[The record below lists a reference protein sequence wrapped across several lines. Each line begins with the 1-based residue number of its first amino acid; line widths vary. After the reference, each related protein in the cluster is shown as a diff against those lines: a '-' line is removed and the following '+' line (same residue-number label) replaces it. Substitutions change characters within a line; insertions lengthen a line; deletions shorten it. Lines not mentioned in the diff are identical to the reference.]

1 MIQLEGSRVLGG
13 IFYCSQMCRAHYI
26 IKMSGS
32 ISMGLIFTY
41 SLMIQHG
48 ANKYD
53 IMTIAKHAHKLLYGV
68 TDLVISFNKVF
79 RDSLPEAFFIQM
91 RINKVELIIPQPG
104 TFDFTRTLTGIGSCH
119 RHMETIIVSE
129 FVPCFSY
136 MIIAWEQSWTP
147 TGSAFIDKWQHID
160 SMDINHF
167 QHIAWDI
174 LISHHWW
181 GYASNFTT

>member
-1 MIQLEGSRVLGG
+1 MLGG

-68 TDLVISFNKVF
+68 TNLVISFNKVF

-91 RINKVELIIPQPG
+91 RINKVELIIP
-104 TFDFTRTLTGIGSCH
+104 
-119 RHMETIIVSE
+119 
-129 FVPCFSY
+129 
-136 MIIAWEQSWTP
+136 
-147 TGSAFIDKWQHID
+147 
-160 SMDINHF
+160 
-167 QHIAWDI
+167 
-174 LISHHWW
+174 
-181 GYASNFTT
+181 